1 MSAASEFAELL
12 KLIEVSG
19 PFLSLPVF
27 KETFPQGF
35 AKDSSDLTREI
46 KELYAEWTVARL
58 QAHSSVSVAEREWL
72 SAVFKTLLG
81 WPAEWLAEDNAIP
94 QNLSYFVALHHET
107 LRPDAVLIENGKPR
121 LLITILPPAQQ
132 PDKRPPG
139 TTWNASHA
147 ARMAELLHATRVP
160 LGLVTNG
167 ERFTIVY
174 AELGQPTGFTE
185 FRAELWFDE
194 RLTLRA
200 FRDFLS
206 ADAVF
211 NRPAE
216 QTLDALYRRSLENQQ
231 EVSTTLGRQVRRAVE
246 MFVAALDRADRESS
260 RALLAGVC
268 EELVYEASL
277 SLMMRLVFLFF
288 AEERDLLPIT
298 NPVYRENYA
307 VTTLHDQLREAA
319 DRLGEEVLERR
330 YDAFPR
336 LLATFR
342 AVHGGIAH
350 DMLALPAYGG
360 DLFDPDR
367 FAFLEGRATGS
378 SWEMTSSQPFPIHNR
393 TILHLLEALQFLE
406 MKVPGGGR
414 ERRRVS
420 FRALDIEQIGHVY
433 EGLLDHTVR
442 RATDIVL
449 GLEGKEEP
457 EISLSELITR
467 SHAPDFAD
475 WLGDETGRTRKAIES
490 ALKETTVDDPLRWPE
505 WERVARFSGLVRR
518 DDNGDPCVIPGGSI
532 YVTAGAARRQT
543 GTQYTPRSLTESVV
557 EHALEPVVYL
567 GPAEGS
573 PPEAWQLKAAQQ
585 LLELKICD
593 FACGSGA
600 FLVAATRYLAERLV
614 EAWGAAQREL
624 GEYVRITPYG
634 HPSKGSPEEELIPTN
649 PEERYL
655 YALRIVVERCIYG
668 VDRNMLAVE
677 MAKLSLWLLTLQR
690 NRPFTF
696 LNHAIRCGDSLLG
709 VTRPEQIE
717 SFNFFPPKEEEK
729 QITFWMEAS
738 KVLFLR
744 TLEHRLKLE
753 SFAVVAPADVEKK
766 EALLRQ
772 AEDSAFL
779 TRIMC
784 DLLVGAALAT
794 ATGKRPQDDESF
806 AKKRAE
812 LWRELMKKYA
822 YDENVDSWR
831 VALEAMQPVA
841 RELLDVGLFASSRLR
856 QPFHWALEFPE
867 VFVNQG
873 GFDALVGNPPFI
885 GGKRIKGALGQ
896 TYRDYLVEYIAG
908 GQRGSADYVA
918 YFFLRAQDL
927 LRSNGTSGLL
937 ATNTIAQGDTREV
950 GLDQLRTRGSTIYRA
965 IPSRKWPGEA
975 NLEVAHVWLRKGH
988 WAGQFV
994 LDDMPV
1000 GAITSQLQEPG
1011 KVTGTPHRLAANAG
1025 KSFQGSIVLG
1035 MGFVLEPQE
1044 ARQLLDTDPKNKDVL
1059 FPYLNGE
1066 DLNSRWDQSASR
1078 WVISFRDWPIERAME
1093 YSNCFEVVER
1103 LVKPER
1109 TRKNERGEFQL
1120 RYPLYERWWH
1130 YADKRP
1136 ELYATI
1142 AGLKRVLV
1150 RAQTSRTQVGAFVP
1164 NGWIYGHKLVVFA
1177 TDENQFLALTDSEIH
1192 YCWVIARGSTMR
1204 TDAVYTP
1211 SDCFETFPIPIA
1223 IDSLERIG
1231 GRYDAHRV
1239 SIMSSRLE
1247 GLTSIYNR
1255 YHSPGERSQ
1264 DITTLRALHVEMDH
1278 AVASAYGWTDIDL
1291 GHEFQETKQGI
1302 RYTISEAAR
1311 REVLDRLL
1319 ALNHDRYSQ
1328 EQALVEVEPRPRRKK
1343 AKRTAHPELF

>member
-1 MSAASEFAELL
+1 SATAVPGGRHVPRPGGTSVMSAASEFAELL

-393 TILHLLEALQFLE
+393 TVLHLLEALQFLE
-406 MKVPGGGR
+406 MRVPGGGR

-433 EGLLDHTVR
+433 EGLLDRTVR
-442 RATDIVL
+442 RASDIVL

-457 EISLSELITR
+457 EILLSELRTR
-467 SHAPDFAD
+467 SEKPDFLD
-475 WLGDETGRTRKAIES
+475 WLCDETGRTRKGIEN
-490 ALKETTVDDPLRWPE
+490 ALAETTVEDPLRWPE
-505 WERVARFSGLVRR
+505 WEQVAPFAGLVRR
-518 DDNGDPCVIPGGSI
+518 DDNGDPCVIPAGSI

-557 EHALEPVVYL
+557 EHALEPIVYV
-567 GPAEGS
+567 GPAEGN
-573 PPEAWQLKAAQQ
+573 PPDAWQRKSAQQ

-600 FLVAATRYLAERLV
+600 FLVAATRYLAARLV
-614 EAWGAAQREL
+614 ESWGGAQREL
-624 GEYVRITPYG
+624 GEHVRITPYG
-634 HPSKGSPEEELIPTN
+634 HPSKGLPEEELIPTN
-649 PEERYL
+649 PDERYL

-717 SFNFFPPKEEEK
+717 SFSLFPQEHEEK
-729 QITFWMEAS
+729 QITLWRKAS
-738 KVLFLR
+738 KVLFQL

-784 DLLVGAALAT
+784 DLLLGAALAT
-794 ATGKRPQDDESF
+794 ATGKRPQEDEGF

-812 LWRELMKKYA
+812 LWRELMNKHA

-831 VALEAMQPVA
+831 AGVEAMQPVA
-841 RELLDVGLFASSRLR
+841 RDLVDQGLPEGSSHRV
-856 QPFHWALEFPE
+856 PFHWPLEFPE

-885 GGKRIKGALGQ
+885 GGQRITGLFGRE
-896 TYRDYLVEYIAG
+896 YRDYLVEYLGG

-918 YFFLRAQDL
+918 YFFLRAE
-927 LRSNGTSGLL
+927 GLL
-937 ATNTIAQGDTREV
+937 KDG
-950 GLDQLRTRGSTIYRA
+950 GSA
-965 IPSRKWPGEA
+965 
-975 NLEVAHVWLRKGH
+975 
-988 WAGQFV
+988 
-994 LDDMPV
+994 
-1000 GAITSQLQEPG
+1000 
-1011 KVTGTPHRLAANAG
+1011 
-1025 KSFQGSIVLG
+1025 
-1035 MGFVLEPQE
+1035 
-1044 ARQLLDTDPKNKDVL
+1044 
-1059 FPYLNGE
+1059 
-1066 DLNSRWDQSASR
+1066 
-1078 WVISFRDWPIERAME
+1078 
-1093 YSNCFEVVER
+1093 
-1103 LVKPER
+1103 
-1109 TRKNERGEFQL
+1109 
-1120 RYPLYERWWH
+1120 
-1130 YADKRP
+1130 
-1136 ELYATI
+1136 
-1142 AGLKRVLV
+1142 
-1150 RAQTSRTQVGAFVP
+1150 
-1164 NGWIYGHKLVVFA
+1164 
-1177 TDENQFLALTDSEIH
+1177 
-1192 YCWVIARGSTMR
+1192 
-1204 TDAVYTP
+1204 
-1211 SDCFETFPIPIA
+1211 
-1223 IDSLERIG
+1223 
-1231 GRYDAHRV
+1231 
-1239 SIMSSRLE
+1239 
-1247 GLTSIYNR
+1247 
-1255 YHSPGERSQ
+1255 
-1264 DITTLRALHVEMDH
+1264 
-1278 AVASAYGWTDIDL
+1278 
-1291 GHEFQETKQGI
+1291 
-1302 RYTISEAAR
+1302 
-1311 REVLDRLL
+1311 
-1319 ALNHDRYSQ
+1319 
-1328 EQALVEVEPRPRRKK
+1328 
-1343 AKRTAHPELF
+1343 

>member
-46 KELYAEWTVARL
+46 KELYSEWSVARL
-58 QAHSSVSVAEREWL
+58 QAHSSVSPAEREWL

-81 WPAEWLAEDNAIP
+81 WPAEWFAEDNAIP

-107 LRPDAVLIENGKPR
+107 LRPDAVLIEDGKPR

-167 ERFTIVY
+167 ERFTVVY
-174 AELGQPTGFTE
+174 AELGQPTGFAD

-206 ADAVF
+206 ADALF
-211 NRPAE
+211 NRSAE
-216 QTLDALYRRSLENQQ
+216 QTLDALYRLSLENQQ

-260 RALLAGVC
+260 RALLASVS
-268 EELVYEASL
+268 EEHIYEASL

-288 AEERDLLPIT
+288 AEERDLLPTT

-307 VTTLHDQLREAA
+307 VTTLHYQLREAA

-378 SWEMTSSQPFPIHNR
+378 SWKVTSSQPFPIHNR

-457 EISLSELITR
+457 EIPLSELITR
-467 SHAPDFAD
+467 SQTPDFAD
-475 WLGDETGRTRKAIES
+475 WLADETGRTRKAIES

-505 WERVARFSGLVRR
+505 WERVALFSGLVRR
-518 DDNGDPCVIPGGSI
+518 DDNGDPCVIPAGSI
-532 YVTAGAARRQT
+532 YVAAGAARRQT

-557 EHALEPVVYL
+557 EHALEPVAYT
-567 GPAEGS
+567 GPAEGN
-573 PPEAWQLKAAQQ
+573 PPEAWQLKSAQQ

-600 FLVAATRYLAERLV
+600 FLVAGTRYLAARLV
-614 EAWGAAQREL
+614 EAWTATQREL
-624 GEYVRITPYG
+624 GEHIRITPYG

-649 PEERYL
+649 PDERYL

-717 SFNFFPPKEEEK
+717 SFDFSAQEHEER
-729 QITFWMEAS
+729 QITFWREAS
-738 KVLFLR
+738 KVLFQR
-744 TLEHRLKLE
+744 TLEYRLKLE
-753 SFAVVAPADVEKK
+753 SFAVVAPADVQKK

-794 ATGKRPQDDESF
+794 ATGKRPQEDESF
-806 AKKRAE
+806 AKKRAD

-822 YDENVDSWR
+822 YDEDVDSWR

-841 RELLDVGLFASSRLR
+841 RELLDVGLPVVSVSRR
-856 QPFHWALEFPE
+856 PFHWPLEFPE

-885 GGKRIKGALGQ
+885 GGQRITAALGGP
-896 TYRDYLVEYIAG
+896 YRDYLIGYIASG
-908 GQRGSADYVA
+908 KRGSADYVA
-918 YFFLRAQDL
+918 YFFLRAASL
-927 LRSNGTSGLL
+927 LKKCGSLGLL
-937 ATNTIAQGDTREV
+937 STNSICQGDTRQV
-950 GLDQLRTRGSTIYRA
+950 GLDQLANSFPIYRA
-965 IPSRKWPGEA
+965 VSSRLWPGEA
-975 NLEVAHVWLRKGH
+975 SVYYAAVWATKGSWRGCTFLDETSVDSITPMLTPQTSARYKPFQLVANQGKCIKGSEVGGMEAFILTEVQARGFIAMDRKAEAVVRPFLGYEDL
-988 WAGQFV
+988 V
-994 LDDMPV
+994 
-1000 GAITSQLQEPG
+1000 
-1011 KVTGTPHRLAANAG
+1011 ANARQRTQRWSIYFSNWPLE
-1025 KSFQGSIVLG
+1025 KAKLYSDCFRYVDTHTREKRRGSWWQFRRSTPDLYRAI
-1035 MGFVLEPQE
+1035 E
-1044 ARQLLDTDPKNKDVL
+1044 A
-1059 FPYLNGE
+1059 
-1066 DLNSRWDQSASR
+1066 
-1078 WVISFRDWPIERAME
+1078 
-1093 YSNCFEVVER
+1093 
-1103 LVKPER
+1103 
-1109 TRKNERGEFQL
+1109 
-1120 RYPLYERWWH
+1120 YE
-1130 YADKRP
+1130 
-1136 ELYATI
+1136 
-1142 AGLKRVLV
+1142 RVLV
-1150 RAQTSRTQVGAFVP
+1150 IGETSEAVSPIFVE
-1164 NGWIYGHKLVVFA
+1164 NGQIFSKTLIVFTDDRWSTFAVIQSGLHYSWILQYSSTLTTRVRYII
-1177 TDENQFLALTDSEIH
+1177 TDT
-1192 YCWVIARGSTMR
+1192 
-1204 TDAVYTP
+1204 
-1211 SDCFETFPIPIA
+1211 FETFPFPVDA
-1223 IDSLERIG
+1223 SPLDRIG
-1231 GRYDAHRV
+1231 EQFH
-1239 SIMSSRLE
+1239 E
-1247 GLTSIYNR
+1247 
-1255 YHSPGERSQ
+1255 
-1264 DITTLRALHVEMDH
+1264 LRAAEMLDRAVGFTDFYNAFHNPANCDAGIVNLRTLQSEMDYG
-1278 AVASAYGWTDIDL
+1278 VAAAYGWTDVDL
-1291 GHEFQETKQGI
+1291 GHSFHETKQGI
-1302 RYTISEAAR
+1302 RFTISAAAR

-1319 ALNHDRYSQ
+1319 GLNHERYAQ
-1328 EQALVEVEPRPRRKK
+1328 EQAPVEESRPKRKK
-1343 AKRTAHPELF
+1343 AKRVTAHPELF

>member
-1 MSAASEFAELL
+1 MSAVSEYAELL

-27 KETFPQGF
+27 KETFPQGL
-35 AKDSSDLTREI
+35 AKDSSELTREL
-46 KELYAEWTVARL
+46 KELYSEWTEARL
-58 QAHSSVSVAEREWL
+58 HSHSVVSPAEREWIG
-72 SAVFKTLLG
+72 AVFKLLLG

-107 LRPDAVLIENGKPR
+107 LRPDAVLIENGNPR
-121 LLITILPPAQQ
+121 MLISIVPPTQQ

-174 AELGQPTGFTE
+174 AELGQPTGFAD

-206 ADAVF
+206 ADALF
-211 NRPAE
+211 NRPPE
-216 QTLDALYRRSLENQQ
+216 QTLDALYRRSLESQQ

-260 RALLAGVC
+260 RALLAKVA
-268 EELVYEASL
+268 EEHVYEASL

-342 AVHGGIAH
+342 AVHGGITH
-350 DMLALPAYGG
+350 DMLSLPEYGG

-367 FAFLEGRATGS
+367 FPFLEGRAAGS
-378 SWEMTSSQPFPIHNR
+378 SWQATACQPYPIHNR

-414 ERRRVS
+414 EKRRVS

-457 EISLSELITR
+457 EIPVSEIKSR
-467 SHAPDFAD
+467 SVTPDFVD
-475 WLGDETGRTRKAIES
+475 WLSQETGRTRKTIEN
-490 ALKETTVDDPLRWPE
+490 ALAETTVDDPLRWPE
-505 WERVARFSGLVRR
+505 WEQVAPFAGLVRR
-518 DDNGDPCVIPGGSI
+518 DDNDDPCVIPAGSF

-557 EHALEPVVYL
+557 EHALEPVVYI
-567 GPAEGS
+567 GPAEGNL
-573 PPEAWQLKAAQQ
+573 PEAWQLKRAQQ

-600 FLVAATRYLAERLV
+600 FLVAATRYLAARLV
-614 EAWGAAQREL
+614 EAWTAAQREH
-624 GEYVRITPYG
+624 GEHVRITPYG
-634 HPSKGSPEEELIPTN
+634 HPSKGLPEEELIPTN
-649 PEERYL
+649 PDERYL
-655 YALRIVVERCIYG
+655 YALRTVVERCIYG

-717 SFNFFPPKEEEK
+717 SFNFFPQEREEK
-729 QITFWMEAS
+729 QITFWREAS
-738 KVLFLR
+738 KVLFQR

-753 SFAVVAPADVEKK
+753 SFAVVSPADVEKK
-766 EALLRQ
+766 EALLRH
-772 AEDSAFL
+772 AEDSASL

-794 ATGKRPQDDESF
+794 ATGKRPQEDDSF
-806 AKKRAE
+806 ARKRAE
-812 LWRELMKKYA
+812 LWRELMKKYG
-822 YDENVDSWR
+822 YDENVDSWC
-831 VALEAMQPVA
+831 VALEVMRPVA
-841 RELLDVGLFASSRLR
+841 RELLDIGLPAGSGLR
-856 QPFHWALEFPE
+856 QPFHWPLEFPE
-867 VFVNQG
+867 VFVNG
-873 GFDALVGNPPFI
+873 LGFDAVVGNPPFI
-885 GGKRIKGALGQ
+885 GGQRITGALGCE
-896 TYRDYLVEYIAG
+896 YRDYLVEYIAG
-908 GQRGSADYVA
+908 GRKGSADYVA
-918 YFFLRAQDL
+918 YFFLRAQGL
-927 LRSNGTSGLL
+927 LASAGSAGLL

-950 GLDQLRTRGSTIYRA
+950 GLDQMTAGGSTIYRA
-965 IPSRKWPGEA
+965 IPSRKWPGDA
-975 NLEVAHVWLRKGH
+975 SLEVAHIWFRKSA
-988 WAGQFV
+988 WAGPFV
-994 LDDMPV
+994 LDDLAV
-1000 GAITSQLQEPG
+1000 SGITSQLQPPG
-1011 KVTGTPHRLAANAG
+1011 KVRGKPFRLFRNSG
-1025 KSFQGSIVLG
+1025 KSFQGSNILG
-1035 MGFVLEPQE
+1035 LGFVLAPDE
-1044 ARQLLDTDPKNKDVL
+1044 AHRLLEKDPRNSDVL

-1066 DLNSRWDQSASR
+1066 DLNSRCDQSPSR
-1078 WVISFRDWPIERAME
+1078 WVINFRDWPLERAMM
-1093 YSNCFEVVER
+1093 YPDCIDIVSR

-1109 TRKNERGEFQL
+1109 EANKYSKAARERWWS
-1120 RYPLYERWWH
+1120 YERW
-1130 YADKRP
+1130 RP
-1136 ELYATI
+1136 ELYKTI
-1142 AGLKRVLV
+1142 AGMERVLV
-1150 RAQTSRTQVGAFVP
+1150 AVQTSKFLSVSLQPTGIV
-1164 NGWIYGHKLVVFA
+1164 YSHMTVVFA
-1177 TDENQFLALTDSEIH
+1177 FDSFAPFALLNTSCHAEWCVT
-1192 YCWVIARGSTMR
+1192 YGSTLETR
-1204 TDAVYTP
+1204 LRYIP
-1211 SDCFETFPIPIA
+1211 SDAFETFPFPPSL
-1223 IDSLERIG
+1223 DSLETIG
-1231 GRYDAHRV
+1231 EVYYKYRRDVMA
-1239 SIMSSRLE
+1239 SRQE
-1247 GLTSIYNR
+1247 GLTSVYNR
-1255 YHSPGERSQ
+1255 FHTPEEISH
-1264 DITTLRALHVEMDH
+1264 DIVRLRELHAEMDSTIFH
-1278 AVASAYGWTDIDL
+1278 AYDWADINL
-1291 GHEFQETKQGI
+1291 EHGFYQTKQGV
-1302 RYTISEAAR
+1302 RYTLSEAAR

-1319 ALNHDRYSQ
+1319 SLNHERYAQ
-1328 EQALVEVEPRPRRKK
+1328 EQAEAQALAETQPRPKRKK
-1343 AKRTAHPELF
+1343 AKAAIANPELF

>member
-46 KELYAEWTVARL
+46 KELYSEWTVARL

-174 AELGQPTGFTE
+174 AELGQPTGFAD
-185 FRAELWFDE
+185 FRVELWFDE

-206 ADAVF
+206 ADGLF

-246 MFVAALDRADRESS
+246 MFVSALDRADRESS
-260 RALLAGVC
+260 RALLAGVS
-268 EELVYEASL
+268 EEHVYEASL

-378 SWEMTSSQPFPIHNR
+378 SWEVTSSQPFPIHNR

-449 GLEGKEEP
+449 GLGGKEEP

-467 SHAPDFAD
+467 SQAPDFAD
-475 WLGDETGRTRKAIES
+475 WLADETGRTRKAIEG

-505 WERVARFSGLVRR
+505 WERVALFAGLVRR
-518 DDNGDPCVIPGGSI
+518 DDNGDPCVIPAGSI

-557 EHALEPVVYL
+557 EHALEPVVYV
-567 GPAEGS
+567 GPSEGS

-600 FLVAATRYLAERLV
+600 FLVAATRYLAARLV
-614 EAWGAAQREL
+614 EAWGTAQQEL
-624 GEYVRITPYG
+624 GPQVRITPYG
-634 HPSKGSPEEELIPTN
+634 HPSKGLPEEELIPTN
-649 PEERYL
+649 LDERYL
-655 YALRIVVERCIYG
+655 YALRIVAERCIYG

-717 SFNFFPPKEEEK
+717 SFSFFLEAHEEK
-729 QITFWMEAS
+729 QITFWREAS
-738 KVLFLR
+738 KVLFQR

-753 SFAVVAPADVEKK
+753 SFPVVAPSDVERK
-766 EALLRQ
+766 EKLLRQ

-794 ATGKRPQDDESF
+794 ATGKPPQEDENF
-806 AKKRAE
+806 GKKRAE

-831 VALEAMQPVA
+831 VALESMQPLV
-841 RELLDVGLFASSRLR
+841 RQLLDVDLPEGSASRR
-856 QPFHWALEFPE
+856 PFHWPLEFPE
-867 VFVNQG
+867 VFVNRS
-873 GFDALVGNPPFI
+873 GFDGLVGNPPFI
-885 GGKRIKGALGQ
+885 GGQRITAALG
-896 TYRDYLVEYIAG
+896 TEYRDYLVGYVAG

-918 YFFLRAQDL
+918 YFFLRAQAL
-927 LRSNGTSGLL
+927 LASGGTAGLL

-950 GLDQLRTRGSTIYRA
+950 GLDQMIAGKASIYRA
-965 IPSRKWPGEA
+965 IASRKWPGEA
-975 NLEVAHVWLRKGH
+975 SLEVAHVWLRKGK
-988 WAGQFV
+988 WDGRFV
-994 LDDMPV
+994 LNDV
-1000 GAITSQLQEPG
+1000 AVSGITSQLQVPG
-1011 KVTGTPHRLAANAG
+1011 RVLGKPRRLSANS
-1025 KSFQGSIVLG
+1025 KKCFQGSIVLG
-1035 MGFVLEPQE
+1035 MGFVLQPDE
-1044 ARQLLDTDPKNKDVL
+1044 AQSLLDKDPRNSDVL

-1066 DLNSRWDQSASR
+1066 DLNSRCDQSPSR
-1078 WVISFRDWPIERAME
+1078 WVVNFHNWPVEKAME
-1093 YSNCFEVVER
+1093 YPECFEIVER

-1109 TRKNERGEFQL
+1109 AKNNRKVR
-1120 RYPLYERWWH
+1120 RERWWQFAERA
-1130 YADKRP
+1130 AD
-1136 ELYATI
+1136 LYASI
-1142 AGLKRVLV
+1142 AGLDRVLV
-1150 RAQTSRTQVGAFVP
+1150 GCQTAKYVSLAFAPPTYIYSHATNVFVS
-1164 NGWIYGHKLVVFA
+1164 NANWMFALLASSIHDGW
-1177 TDENQFLALTDSEIH
+1177 
-1192 YCWVIARGSTMR
+1192 AREYSGSLETR
-1204 TDAVYTP
+1204 LRYSPT
-1211 SDCFETFPIPIA
+1211 DCFETFALPPSPELLDPIA
-1223 IDSLERIG
+1223 TQYYSHRRDIMA
-1231 GRYDAHRV
+1231 GRH
-1239 SIMSSRLE
+1239 E
-1247 GLTSIYNR
+1247 GLTSTYNR
-1255 YHSPGERSQ
+1255 FHTKNEVSHEIVRMR
-1264 DITTLRALHVEMDH
+1264 DLHVEMDY
-1278 AVASAYGWTDIDL
+1278 AIAGAYGWSDLDL
-1291 GHEFQETKQGI
+1291 GHGFHQTKQGT
-1302 RYTISEAAR
+1302 RYTLSEVAR

-1319 ALNHDRYSQ
+1319 TVNHERYAQ
-1328 EQALVEVEPRPRRKK
+1328 EQALVEAEPRPKRKK
-1343 AKRTAHPELF
+1343 AKRTTHPELF